1 MLYLKHKW
9 TMKIL
14 IIYDSKYG
22 TTKTYAEMISKH
34 IDAKIES
41 ITNITEADLQDADIV
56 IIGTYVRV
64 GAFHA
69 KWRIKQ
75 HWKILKDKK
84 IYLFSTSAE
93 ATKSELQAILYKTFA
108 PEDIQ
113 HIQYFS
119 FPGVSDY
126 TKLTRRDKVLLRFP
140 IHALQTKA
148 HKGDEKAGQVAQQLK
163 GICWHIDEESI
174 LPLIEHIRNS

>member
-1 MLYLKHKW
+1 
-9 TMKIL
+9 MKIL

-69 KWRIKQ
+69 K
-75 HWKILKDKK
+75 
-84 IYLFSTSAE
+84 
-93 ATKSELQAILYKTFA
+93 
-108 PEDIQ
+108 
-113 HIQYFS
+113 
-119 FPGVSDY
+119 
-126 TKLTRRDKVLLRFP
+126 
-140 IHALQTKA
+140 
-148 HKGDEKAGQVAQQLK
+148 
-163 GICWHIDEESI
+163 
-174 LPLIEHIRNS
+174 